1 MRAQRWFTSI
11 YLCIYCAFSTRKT
24 PDMKTIRI
32 GTRNSALA
40 LWQAHHVG
48 ALLATQGL
56 AYEIVSITTKGDQI
70 LDRSLSKIGSKGVF
84 TEELEAMLCAGEID
98 IAQHSA
104 KDLPSHIPAELE
116 LIAFTQREAAQDVV
130 LSLDPAKTLASNE
143 PLRIGTSSTRRRAFL
158 SHFYPQHTAV
168 EMRGN
173 LQTRLEKLKKGDCDA
188 MLLAFAGVHRMEMES
203 YITQHLSLDHFV
215 PAVGQGSVAIQC
227 AISLDSSIKA
237 LVREACNHPSTEA
250 ALVAERHLLA
260 HLEGGCSVP
269 VYGHAHFVGENLILQ
284 AGVLSLDGVENIS
297 YSAEGSAPAILG
309 KEVAMELI
317 HLGAH
322 QLLRKIR
329 QQLGS

>member
-1 MRAQRWFTSI
+1 
-11 YLCIYCAFSTRKT
+11 
-24 PDMKTIRI
+24 MKTVRI

-40 LWQAHHVG
+40 LWQAHYVG
-48 ALLATQGL
+48 AMLAKEGL
-56 AYEIVSITTKGDQI
+56 AYEIVAISTKGDQI

-84 TEELEAMLCAGEID
+84 TEELETMLCSGEID

-104 KDLPSHIPAELE
+104 KDLPSHLPEELE
-116 LIAFTQREAAQDVV
+116 LIAFTERESAEDVV
-130 LSLDPAKTLASNE
+130 LSLDPSKTLASNE
-143 PLRIGTSSTRRRAFL
+143 SLRIGTSSTRRRAFL
-158 SHFYPQHTAV
+158 NHFYPQHTAV

-173 LQTRLEKLKKGDCDA
+173 LQTRLEKLKNGDCDA
-188 MLLAFAGVHRMEMES
+188 MLLAYAGVHRMEMKS
-203 YITQHLSLDHFV
+203 YITQHLDINQFV

-227 AISLDSSIKA
+227 AVSLNEDVKS
-237 LVREACNHPSTEA
+237 LVRKACNHPETEA
-250 ALVAERHLLA
+250 RLLTERHLLA

-269 VYGHAHFVGENLILQ
+269 VYGHAVLKSDKIALH
-284 AGVLSLDGVENIS
+284 AGVLSLDGVENI
-297 YSAEGSAPAILG
+297 YHSAQGSDPAILG

>member
-1 MRAQRWFTSI
+1 
-11 YLCIYCAFSTRKT
+11 
-24 PDMKTIRI
+24 MKTVRI

-40 LWQAHHVG
+40 LWQAHYVG
-48 ALLATQGL
+48 AMLAKEGL
-56 AYEIVSITTKGDQI
+56 AYEIVAISTKGDQI

-84 TEELEAMLCAGEID
+84 TEELETMLRTGEID

-104 KDLPSHIPAELE
+104 KDLPSHLPEELE
-116 LIAFTQREAAQDVV
+116 LIAFTERESAEDVV
-130 LSLDPAKTLASNE
+130 LSLDPSKTLASSE
-143 PLRIGTSSTRRRAFL
+143 SLRIGTSSTRRRAFL

-173 LQTRLEKLKKGDCDA
+173 LQTRLEKLKNGDCDA
-188 MLLAFAGVHRMEMES
+188 MLLAYAGVHRMEMES
-203 YITQHLSLDHFV
+203 YITQHLEINQFV

-227 AISLDSSIKA
+227 AVSLNEDVKS
-237 LVREACNHPSTEA
+237 LVRKACNHPETEA
-250 ALVAERHLLA
+250 RLLTERHLLA

-269 VYGHAHFVGENLILQ
+269 VYGHAVLKGDKITLH
-284 AGVLSLDGVENIS
+284 AGVLSLDGVENI
-297 YSAEGSAPAILG
+297 YHSAQGSDPAILG

>member
-1 MRAQRWFTSI
+1 
-11 YLCIYCAFSTRKT
+11 
-24 PDMKTIRI
+24 MKTVRI

-40 LWQAHHVG
+40 LWQAHYAG
-48 ALLATQGL
+48 AMLEKEGL
-56 AYEIVSITTKGDQI
+56 TYEIVAISTKGDQI

-84 TEELEAMLCAGEID
+84 TEELETMLRSGEID

-104 KDLPSHIPAELE
+104 KDLPSHLPEELE
-116 LIAFTQREAAQDVV
+116 LIAFTERESAEDVV
-130 LSLDPAKTLASNE
+130 LSLDPSKTLASSE
-143 PLRIGTSSTRRRAFL
+143 SLRIGTSSTRRRAFL

-173 LQTRLEKLKKGDCDA
+173 LQTRLEKLKNGDCDA

-203 YITQHLSLDHFV
+203 YITQHLDINQFV

-227 AISLDSSIKA
+227 AVSLNEDVKS
-237 LVREACNHPSTEA
+237 LVRKACNHPDTEA
-250 ALVAERHLLA
+250 RLLTERHLLA

-269 VYGHAHFVGENLILQ
+269 VYGHAVFNGDKIALH
-284 AGVLSLDGVENIS
+284 AGVLSLDGVENI
-297 YSAEGSAPAILG
+297 YHSAEGSDPAMLG

>member
-1 MRAQRWFTSI
+1 
-11 YLCIYCAFSTRKT
+11 
-24 PDMKTIRI
+24 MKTVRI

-40 LWQAHHVG
+40 LWQAHYVG
-48 ALLATQGL
+48 AMLAKEDL
-56 AYEIVSITTKGDQI
+56 AYEIVAISTKGDQI

-84 TEELEAMLCAGEID
+84 TEELETMLCSGEID

-104 KDLPSHIPAELE
+104 KDLPSHLPEELE
-116 LIAFTQREAAQDVV
+116 LIAFTERESAEDVV
-130 LSLDPAKTLASNE
+130 LSLDPSKTLASSE
-143 PLRIGTSSTRRRAFL
+143 SLRIGTSSTRRRAFL
-158 SHFYPQHTAV
+158 NHFYPQHTAV

-173 LQTRLEKLKKGDCDA
+173 LQTRLEKLKNGDCDA
-188 MLLAFAGVHRMEMES
+188 MLLAYAGVHRMEMKS
-203 YITQHLSLDHFV
+203 YITQHLDINQFV

-227 AISLDSSIKA
+227 AVSLNEDVKS
-237 LVREACNHPSTEA
+237 LVRKACNHPETEA
-250 ALVAERHLLA
+250 RLLTERHLLA

-269 VYGHAHFVGENLILQ
+269 VYGHAVLKGDKITLH
-284 AGVLSLDGVENIS
+284 AGVLSLDGVENI
-297 YSAEGSAPAILG
+297 YHSAQGSDPAILG